1 MPAPKHA
8 LAAAISLFLLGS
20 CGSTDGAVISDADR
34 QTGSQQHPMLLAE
47 LGGAYSGDEA
57 TYLSQL
63 GNKLAEAAGL
73 GRQCTFTLV
82 NSDVV
87 NAFAVQGCY
96 IYVTRGLMGIV
107 NSEGELASVV
117 AHELG
122 HIAGEHNERQ
132 QRRLLFRSLGV
143 AAIATVS
150 GSERLTRL
158 AGSAATFF
166 TLRYSRKHEYEADEL
181 GLSYLR
187 EAGYDPYAAA
197 DMLGALHRHESFLAA
212 TRGSGEANSV
222 PEWALTHPYAEH
234 RIARAMEAARESG
247 VQPHQLPEFE
257 AEYLRQVDGLLYGD
271 DPAQGFV
278 TGRSFAHPAMRIA
291 FVAPP
296 GFTLTNGPRAILL
309 DGPDGLRG
317 EFSGGPLS
325 PQGLHAYVERVLAPL
340 LGETPVRDASAQDLI
355 VNGLPAHVVQLSV
368 ATEQGPVMIS
378 LAAYAGGADA
388 AYHFMMVSG
397 LQSAP
402 QEAISRLFGSFRRL
416 SPSEAAALRPREID
430 VVSAQN
436 GDTLETL
443 SARMATDRPVEHF
456 LVLNGLDA
464 TDAVGP
470 GEPVKLVR
478 WK

>member
-1 MPAPKHA
+1 
-8 LAAAISLFLLGS
+8 
-20 CGSTDGAVISDADR
+20 
-34 QTGSQQHPMLLAE
+34 MLLAE

-57 TYLSQL
+57 PYLSHL
-63 GNKLAEAAGL
+63 GNKLADAAGL

-132 QRRLLFRSLGV
+132 QRRSLFRSLGV
-143 AAIATVS
+143 AAIATVT

-187 EAGYDPYAAA
+187 DAGYDPYAAA

-212 TRGSGEANSV
+212 TRGSGDANIV

-234 RIARAMEAARESG
+234 RIARAMDAARKSG
-247 VQPHQLPEFE
+247 VQPDQLPEFE

-278 TGRSFAHPAMRIA
+278 IGRSFAHRQCGSHLSLLRALPWPT
-291 FVAPP
+291 AP
-296 GFTLTNGPRAILL
+296 
-309 DGPDGLRG
+309 
-317 EFSGGPLS
+317 
-325 PQGLHAYVERVLAPL
+325 ERSCSTVP
-340 LGETPVRDASAQDLI
+340 T
-355 VNGLPAHVVQLSV
+355 
-368 ATEQGPVMIS
+368 
-378 LAAYAGGADA
+378 
-388 AYHFMMVSG
+388 
-397 LQSAP
+397 
-402 QEAISRLFGSFRRL
+402 GSEG
-416 SPSEAAALRPREID
+416 SSAAARSHLKACMP
-430 VVSAQN
+430 
-436 GDTLETL
+436 TL
-443 SARMATDRPVEHF
+443 SACSHRYLARPQWR
-456 LVLNGLDA
+456 
-464 TDAVGP
+464 TQ
-470 GEPVKLVR
+470 VR
-478 WK
+478 RTSSSTGSPLTWCSYRLRPSKGR